1 MLPPHYTVYGAAQ
14 TPRADSR
21 RLVEGSVWD
30 KEGTAMVNYDA
41 AAERRLVLSL
51 SRIALIAMVILLT
64 VGAVNLFGSW
74 PADPILQFLR

>member
-1 MLPPHYTVYGAAQ
+1 MLPPHHTVYGAAQ
-14 TPRADSR
+14 THAPDSR
-21 RLVEGSVWD
+21 RLVEGFVWD

-41 AAERRLVLSL
+41 AAERRLVLLL
-51 SRIALIAMVILLT
+51 SRIALIAMGILLT